1 MSFFKNIGKGIAKAA
16 KGVVKTVGKV
26 ANGVGKVAAAS
37 GIPIIS
43 SIGSVVDMAIP
54 DAKVV
59 EMQAAVVDA
68 GKVDVQKV
76 EQTVSKYEPD
86 AVKAQATTQVLTKA
100 LADSTGATIDDS
112 KSVTNIDTATKLSQW
127 IKKPI
132 VWGSAV
138 AAAVI
143 GLIIYLNKGGKRRRR
158 F

>member
-1 MSFFKNIGKGIAKAA
+1 MSIFKSIGKGLAKAA

-43 SIGSVVDMAIP
+43 SLGSAVDMAIP

-76 EQTVSKYEPD
+76 ETTVAKYEPD
-86 AVKAQATTQVLTKA
+86 PVKAQATTQVLTKA
-100 LADSTGATIDDS
+100 LATATGATIDDS
-112 KSVTNIDTATKLSQW
+112 KAVTNIDTASKLTQW

-132 VWGSAV
+132 VWGSAI

-143 GLIIYLNKGGKRRRR
+143 GLIIYLNRGGKKRRR

>member
-1 MSFFKNIGKGIAKAA
+1 MSFFSKITKGIGKVAG
-16 KGVVKTVGKV
+16 GVVKTVGKV
-26 ANGVGKVAAAS
+26 ANGVAKVASAS

-43 SIGSVVDMAIP
+43 SIGSAIDMAIP

-76 EQTVSKYEPD
+76 EETVAKYEPNP
-86 AVKAQATTQVLTKA
+86 VKAQATTQVLTKA
-100 LADSTGATIDDS
+100 LATSTGTTIDDS
-112 KSVTNIDTATKLSQW
+112 KAVTNIDTATKLTQW

-143 GLIIYLNKGGKRRRR
+143 GLIIYLNRGGKRRRR